1 MTLSDDYIAM
11 QDDPWRDPYLTD
23 EENVSPVRLNRP
35 KPSLLVTEI
44 GKKPTSEMKSQWESD
59 VRNATVDVDLQSMF
73 DSLGLLEKFREF
85 QASHGTAIAKLADK
99 ICARDV
105 LKGMWFASDTGTRRE
120 LVRFIDRYL
129 HLVMDELAPDV
140 LPFDIINH
148 DWRSIFDTELMPGLL
163 VGYPDRASLDENR
176 CLHGLCCLDIYMP
189 VVISGHGLIDDS
201 SEGKDME
208 KMCACVRGMW
218 AVQFTRAFIPALYI
232 DDDFN
237 VTLYVFTRGR
247 LLRTVLG
254 SLVDTNKD
262 TLISLITP
270 LAFHLLQTEHF
281 GRFCNWYDEMSS
293 MRLTHRTPVDT

>member
-1 MTLSDDYIAM
+1 
-11 QDDPWRDPYLTD
+11 
-23 EENVSPVRLNRP
+23 
-35 KPSLLVTEI
+35 
-44 GKKPTSEMKSQWESD
+44 
-59 VRNATVDVDLQSMF
+59 MF
-73 DSLGLLEKFREF
+73 DSLGLLKKFREF
-85 QASHGTAIAKLADK
+85 LASHGTAITKLADK

-105 LKGMWFASDTGTRRE
+105 LKGMWFTSDTGTRRE

-148 DWRSIFDTELMPGLL
+148 NWRSIFDTELMPGLL
-163 VGYPDRASLDENR
+163 VGYPDRASVDENR
-176 CLHGLCCLDIYMP
+176 RFMLTLPDIYML

-270 LAFHLLQTEHF
+270 LA
-281 GRFCNWYDEMSS
+281 
-293 MRLTHRTPVDT
+293 